1 MKRTIIAMAAILS
14 LQSCCHKLYPHTTE
28 VTEKTESV
36 TETIHDT
43 VIMVQPD
50 SSIIQALIQCD
61 STGRARLQEIKA
73 LKESAR
79 MQQTISMEPE
89 PQPYK
94 PTVITVKATV
104 DSMGIYLS
112 YKERYKETAQIQKI
126 ETVIEKEVNVLKWWQ
141 KLFIWLG
148 IAFCVILILWI
159 AIRSLTLIGG
169 ANVVQFTKKKNAT
182 R

>member
-14 LQSCCHKLYPHTTE
+14 LQSCCHKLYPHTAE

-36 TETIHDT
+36 TETIRDT
-43 VIMVQPD
+43 VIMIQPD
-50 SSIIQALIQCD
+50 SSIMQALIQCD
-61 STGRARLQEIKA
+61 STGRARLQEINA

-79 MQQTISMEPE
+79 LQQTISMEPE

-148 IAFCVILILWI
+148 SVSTILII
-159 AIRSLTLIGG
+159 LTLVYALVKLMVKLGIVKYNGI
-169 ANVVQFTKKKNAT
+169 K
-182 R
+182 

>member
-1 MKRTIIAMAAILS
+1 MAAILS
-14 LQSCCHKLYPHTTE
+14 LQSCCHKLYTHTTE

-36 TETIHDT
+36 TETIRDT

-50 SSIIQALIQCD
+50 SSILQALIQCD
-61 STGRARLQEIKA
+61 STGRARLQEINA

-79 MQQTISMEPE
+79 LQQTISMESE

-141 KLFIWLG
+141 KLFITLG
-148 IAFCVILILWI
+148 ILFICLVAIKISVKILTKNRI
-159 AIRSLTLIGG
+159 S
-169 ANVVQFTKKKNAT
+169 VQ
-182 R
+182 

>member
-1 MKRTIIAMAAILS
+1 MAAILS

-36 TETIHDT
+36 TETIRDT

-50 SSIIQALIQCD
+50 SSILQALIQCD
-61 STGRARLQEIKA
+61 STGRARLQEINA

-79 MQQTISMEPE
+79 LQQTISIEPE
-89 PQPYK
+89 PKPYK

-104 DSMGIYLS
+104 DSMGIYLT

-126 ETVIEKEVNVLKWWQ
+126 ETIIEKEVNVLKWWQ

-148 IAFCVILILWI
+148 SISTILII
-159 AIRSLTLIGG
+159 LTLVYALVKLMVKLGIVKYNGI
-169 ANVVQFTKKKNAT
+169 K
-182 R
+182 

>member
-36 TETIHDT
+36 TETIRDT

-61 STGRARLQEIKA
+61 STGRARLQEINA

-79 MQQTISMEPE
+79 LQQTISMEPE

-94 PTVITVKATV
+94 PTVITVKATI
-104 DSMGIYLS
+104 DSMGIYLT
-112 YKERYKETAQIQKI
+112 YKEHYKETAEIQKI
-126 ETVIEKEVNVLKWWQ
+126 ETIIEKEVNVLKWWQ

-148 IAFCVILILWI
+148 SISTILII
-159 AIRSLTLIGG
+159 LTPVYALVKLMVKLGIVKYNGI
-169 ANVVQFTKKKNAT
+169 K
-182 R
+182 

>member
-14 LQSCCHKLYPHTTE
+14 MQSCCHKLYPHTTE
-28 VTEKTESV
+28 VTDTKELV
-36 TETIHDT
+36 TETIRDT

-50 SSIIQALIQCD
+50 SSILQALIQCD

-79 MQQTISMEPE
+79 LQQRISIDPE

-104 DSMGIYLS
+104 DSMEIYLT

-141 KLFIWLG
+141 KLFLALG
-148 IAFCVILILWI
+148 IVFICLVATKISVKF
-159 AIRSLTLIGG
+159 LT
-169 ANVVQFTKKKNAT
+169 KN
-182 R
+182 RISI

>member
-36 TETIHDT
+36 TETIRDT

-50 SSIIQALIQCD
+50 SSIMQALIQCD

-79 MQQTISMEPE
+79 LQQTISIEPE

-148 IAFCVILILWI
+148 SISTILII
-159 AIRSLTLIGG
+159 LTLVYALVKLMVKLDIVKYNGL
-169 ANVVQFTKKKNAT
+169 K
-182 R
+182 

>member
-14 LQSCCHKLYPHTTE
+14 MQSCCHKLYPHTTE
-28 VTEKTESV
+28 VTDTKESV
-36 TETIHDT
+36 TETIRDT

-79 MQQTISMEPE
+79 LQQRISIDPD

-104 DSMGIYLS
+104 DSMGIYLT

-141 KLFIWLG
+141 KLFM
-148 IAFCVILILWI
+148 AQ
-159 AIRSLTLIGG
+159 
-169 ANVVQFTKKKNAT
+169 VQKYVF

>member
-148 IAFCVILILWI
+148 SISTILII
-159 AIRSLTLIGG
+159 LTLVYALVKLMVKLGIVKYNGI
-169 ANVVQFTKKKNAT
+169 K
-182 R
+182 